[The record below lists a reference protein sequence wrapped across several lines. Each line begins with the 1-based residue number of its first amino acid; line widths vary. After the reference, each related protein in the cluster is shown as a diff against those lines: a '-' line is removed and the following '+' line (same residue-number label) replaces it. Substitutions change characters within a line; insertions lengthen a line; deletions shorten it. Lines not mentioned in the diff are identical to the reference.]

1 MLLSPN
7 FSKTIF
13 VFCSSLALSR
23 RECQPLLPH
32 YVGALAK
39 RVKMTKTKN
48 LKFNFSP
55 HYCARKAALPDCGKT
70 ALWLCLRFDDIKS

>member
-13 VFCSSLALSR
+13 VFCSSLALSE

-39 RVKMTKTKN
+39 RVKITKIKN
-48 LKFNFSP
+48 LNFISSP
-55 HYCARKAALPDCGKT
+55 RCCARKAALGDCGKT
-70 ALWLCLRFDDIKS
+70 AL